1 MIKRTDPSPEG
12 GPNTET
18 SAPVPADARTP
29 DEGAPRFRPHLRSFA
44 GPLDLLLYLI
54 QKNEVDIFDIP
65 IADVLEQY
73 LQHVE
78 VLERNGL
85 LDLLD
90 AGEFLVMASR
100 LMEIKSRMLLP
111 DMDAADDELLEEE
124 LEDPRLSLVEQLLEY
139 REIKERAVLLEE
151 SHAQW
156 SRRYDHPADDLP
168 ELEHTLDL
176 TESTTWDLCAA
187 FDRVV
192 AEARRDDTKVIPFD
206 DTPVEV
212 IIQGIQERL
221 EAAAEGSLRF
231 RELFTPEMGL
241 AYLISHFL
249 ALLEMARMQMVYV
262 TQEAEFGEIVLTR
275 RLLA

>member
-1 MIKRTDPSPEG
+1 MIKRTDDHSG
-12 GPNTET
+12 GTPATEAT
-18 SAPVPADARTP
+18 ADGT
-29 DEGAPRFRPHLRSFA
+29 PRFRPRLRTFA

-54 QKNEVDIFDIP
+54 QKHEVDIFDIP
-65 IADVLEQY
+65 ISEVLEQY
-73 LQHVE
+73 LSHLGM
-78 VLERNGL
+78 LERNGL

-111 DMDAADDELLEEE
+111 DVDACDDELLEEE

-151 SHAQW
+151 SHCQR
-156 SRRYDHPADDLP
+156 SQRYERLAGDLP

-176 TESTTWDLCAA
+176 TESSTWDLCAA
-187 FDRVV
+187 FDRVI
-192 AEARRDDTKVIPFD
+192 AEARRDRTKVIPFD

-221 EAAAEGSLRF
+221 EAAPEGRLRF
-231 RELFTPEMGL
+231 RELFTPDMGL

-249 ALLEMARMQMVYV
+249 ALLEMARMQMLYV
-262 TQEAEFGEIVLTR
+262 TQDSEFGEIMLTR
-275 RLLA
+275 RVLS